1 MNLVIDFSDSW
12 YNEIIYKAV
21 FATLEF
27 ENFQIDTSLEVIIA
41 SKEEI
46 KEINA
51 SARNIDK
58 VTDVL
63 SFPMFDSAAEAIEDE
78 TGTAFIGS
86 MIICKERAIEQ
97 AQEYGHSIERE
108 VAFLAVHSTL
118 HLLGY
123 DHELGEKEE
132 KEMFS
137 KQETILQGIGLT
149 R

>member
-1 MNLVIDFSDSW
+1 MNLSIDFTVSW
-12 YNEIIYKAV
+12 YNEIIQKAIS
-21 FATLEF
+21 ATLEF
-27 ENFQIDTSLEVIIA
+27 EKFEFDTSVEVMIV

-46 KEINA
+46 REINN
-51 SARNIDK
+51 SSRNIDK

-63 SFPMFDSAAEAIEDE
+63 SFPMFESAADATVDE
-78 TGTAFIGS
+78 IGTVFLGS
-86 MIICKERAIEQ
+86 MVICKERAIEQ
-97 AQEYGHSIERE
+97 AEEYGHSIERE

-123 DHELGEKEE
+123 DHELGKKEE

-137 KQETILQGIGLT
+137 KQEIILEGIGLT